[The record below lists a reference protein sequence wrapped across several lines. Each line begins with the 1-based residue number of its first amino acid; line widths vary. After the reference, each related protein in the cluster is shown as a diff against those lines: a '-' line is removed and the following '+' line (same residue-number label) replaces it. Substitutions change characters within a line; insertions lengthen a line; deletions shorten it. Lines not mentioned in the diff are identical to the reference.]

1 MPRMEQ
7 DNDVAAAAAGRPWT
21 RIEGYITALH
31 RRRIAARRRTG
42 AEPRTEPQVPD
53 FVLSTLPFI
62 ALAIALAVIA
72 GSVIVLAWP
81 GGR

>member
-1 MPRMEQ
+1 MDKDDDRLQ
-7 DNDVAAAAAGRPWT
+7 TTGDRWT
-21 RIEGYITALH
+21 EIERYITLLN
-31 RRRIAARRRTG
+31 RRRLAARRRTKV
-42 AEPRTEPQVPD
+42 EPRTEPQIPD
-53 FVLSTLPFI
+53 FALSTLPFI